1 MDPSSEGEKIENLLV
16 LLCRQQENL
25 SQIHHVMARAA
36 LVIKFIKP
44 CRKKTLHATTKKKK
58 TIGLPKISITEKGN

>member
-44 CRKKTLHATTKKKK
+44 CRKKTLPATTKKKK